1 MAGERMRGALQLDG
15 LAGRRTDVR
24 EIARRGVI
32 YGNVTADRVAYGS
45 QIVNTIDPWSLLTP
59 DEQSVISSKLN
70 GQETC
75 QTYRH
80 LFNRIIG
87 NKSVKE
93 IKNMV
98 TLVRNFI
105 DSMGGHTDSAI
116 WRQIKSFEGVWLGH
130 DSDRSRNDPKFH
142 EGGGVIFVVKD
153 KATFLD

>member
-1 MAGERMRGALQLDG
+1 M
-15 LAGRRTDVR
+15 
-24 EIARRGVI
+24 
-32 YGNVTADRVAYGS
+32 
-45 QIVNTIDPWSLLTP
+45 NTIDPWSLLTP

-98 TLVRNFI
+98 TLVRNCI

-130 DSDRSRNDPKFH
+130 DSDRNRNDPKFH
-142 EGGGVIFVVKD
+142 EGGGVIFVIKD
-153 KATFLD
+153 KTTFLDALGKNGYAVNTWYDRKYNKKSHPNDSAREITDTS

>member
-1 MAGERMRGALQLDG
+1 LPGDDSCGAGREGAGDEMAGERMRGALQLDG

-93 IKNMV
+93 IKN
-98 TLVRNFI
+98 
-105 DSMGGHTDSAI
+105 
-116 WRQIKSFEGVWLGH
+116 
-130 DSDRSRNDPKFH
+130 
-142 EGGGVIFVVKD
+142 
-153 KATFLD
+153 